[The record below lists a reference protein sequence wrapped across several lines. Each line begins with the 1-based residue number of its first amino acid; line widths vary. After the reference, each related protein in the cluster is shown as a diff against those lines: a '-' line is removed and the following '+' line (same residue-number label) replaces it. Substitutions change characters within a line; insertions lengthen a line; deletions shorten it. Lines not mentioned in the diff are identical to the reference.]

1 MQSRVDNPENHD
13 FVISDT
19 QDTGQGNQNNNT
31 AQKTKEYEQT
41 QVVVSYKTPTAL
53 LIQSINKR

>member
-1 MQSRVDNPENHD
+1 VDNPENHD